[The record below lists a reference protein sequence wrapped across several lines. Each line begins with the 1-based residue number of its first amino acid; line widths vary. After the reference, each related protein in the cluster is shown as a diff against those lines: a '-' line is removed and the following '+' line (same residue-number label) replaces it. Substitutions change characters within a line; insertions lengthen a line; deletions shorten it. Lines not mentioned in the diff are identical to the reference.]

1 MEYTDISFKIYYRE
15 KTRRVKRDQQLTDNN
30 KKSTND
36 RFGDVLIPRFVT
48 VLIFV
53 FAFFLLD
60 RRLFYLNFKT
70 FVSLSSE
77 FDQLIL
83 LCTLSIFFFG
93 TVNVFGVFIEQIGE
107 MCWKKIVTGFFSSC
121 LWKMR
126 GKSSSLLDKIHTSNH
141 ASDQYQEKMNWWTIT
156 QCLLVFFCSCYY

>member
-1 MEYTDISFKIYYRE
+1 MEYTDISFKIYYRK

-83 LCTLSIFFFG
+83 LCTLSIFFFWNCECFRG
-93 TVNVFGVFIEQIGE
+93 FYWTDWWNVLKENCHWIFFFLSMKNERKIFFTFG
-107 MCWKKIVTGFFSSC
+107 
-121 LWKMR
+121 
-126 GKSSSLLDKIHTSNH
+126 
-141 ASDQYQEKMNWWTIT
+141 
-156 QCLLVFFCSCYY
+156 